1 MQNKKSNKF
10 IKFPLWLFEWEWID
24 EGNYLTAFMRMVDR
38 ANKDDARWHGIDIAR
53 GEFVTSTAEIS
64 KLCGMTSQKIRTF
77 IKRCED
83 SGLIEKK
90 ASTTYTVIRIL
101 NYDYFQGNIPKFEK
115 SAKINIDANK
125 KLTQLPTYSE
135 HPANSN
141 ITSNSDNSNHSAN
154 IVANTE
160 LTRLPTQCQQ
170 GANKVLTTNKEYN
183 RIYNNYIDD
192 VEGEEPAKAGTTP
205 PTLTEVRA
213 FCFDKNSI
221 VDPVRFYNYY
231 STRNWQGVGDWKL
244 KIEEWENNQF
254 STADKQR
261 VDKIASYRAF
271 EAGKNNEIDLE
282 QFFEN

>member
-1 MQNKKSNKF
+1 MQNKKNNRF
-10 IKFPLWLFEWEWID
+10 LKFPLWLMEWEWID
-24 EGNYLTAFMRMVDR
+24 EANYLVAFLRMVDR
-38 ANKDDARWHGIDIAR
+38 ANIEPTKWHGIDIDR
-53 GEFVTSTAEIS
+53 GEFYTTFETLSA
-64 KLCGMTSQKIRTF
+64 LCKMPLQKTRTF
-77 IKRCED
+77 IKRCEN
-83 SGLIEKK
+83 SGLIEKR
-90 ASTTYTVIRIL
+90 STQEGTSIKICRF
-101 NYDYFQGNIPKFEK
+101 DAFKGNLP
-115 SAKINIDANK
+115 KINIQSNI
-125 KLTQLPTYSE
+125 QPTYE
-135 HPANSN
+135 KEPTNSN
-141 ITSNSDNSNHSAN
+141 ISSNSNAEKASSNIQSN
-154 IVANTE
+154 IQ
-160 LTRLPTQCQQ
+160 LTYDQHTNNIRPTQD
-170 GANKVLTTNKEYN
+170 KEY
-183 RIYNNYIDD
+183 IYNIYNIYKDD